1 MVSMIEISIWDF
13 GGAKS
18 HDISDGILRPN
29 DFKTEKGF
37 KIAFKRLRKAG
48 AEFRVEHIG
57 WWKEEL
63 SSEEEMERGF
73 RNLSMYNWTVD
84 YAISHCMPSG
94 ISAATGFTDSSIL
107 TQYLETINEK
117 LTFRKWFFGHYHEN
131 RTIFDRY
138 IMLYE
143 QIIRIQ

>member
-1 MVSMIEISIWDF
+1 M
-13 GGAKS
+13 
-18 HDISDGILRPN
+18 
-29 DFKTEKGF
+29 
-37 KIAFKRLRKAG
+37 AFKRLHKAD
-48 AEFRVEHIG
+48 AEFRVENIS

-63 SSEEEMERGF
+63 PSEEEMERGL
-73 RNLSMYNWTVD
+73 RNLSMRNWTVD
-84 YAISHCMPSG
+84 YVISHCMPSG
-94 ISAATGFTDSSIL
+94 IAAAAGLTDSNIL